1 MTIHRETLPDG
12 GWADLRDAAD
22 VPERLRRPVR
32 TLQMLLAGD
41 PAFGKVVADAKS
53 KGVEAV
59 RDGIDD
65 AEALQMVE
73 AMGRESFERMDELND
88 RAVIARVAGWSYSSE
103 VTMDALLDLPGP
115 VYDRLR
121 ELCAD
126 GALGDGAPSFEPSQD
141 PASPTEP
148 STVSV

>member
-1 MTIHRETLPDG
+1 MIHRETLPDG

-32 TLQMLLAGD
+32 TLQMMLAAD
-41 PAFGKVVADAKS
+41 PAFGKVVADAKA

-59 RDGIDD
+59 RAGVDE

-88 RAVIARVAGWSYSSE
+88 ALVVSRVVGWSYDPP
-103 VTMDALLDLPGP
+103 VTRDALLDLPGA
-115 VYDRLR
+115 VYDHLR
-121 ELCAD
+121 KICAD
-126 GALGDGAPSFEPSQD
+126 GALDDTGPDFSPSQD
-141 PASPTEP
+141 PASPTVP